1 MTPSASS
8 LADGQPVVFDV
19 DESSFERLVLERS
32 QSVPV
37 LVDFWAPWCGPCKTL
52 GPLLETLAREAEG
65 RWVLAKVDTDACPT
79 LAQHFGIRGIPNV
92 KAIWKGRL
100 IDEFTGALPRA
111 EVEAFLAGIVPS
123 EEDERVVGAERLT
136 AAGETGAARDELEA
150 VLAVAPRHER
160 AALALAELAEAEG
173 ATDEATRLIANLVET
188 GELGERVRVLRAKLA
203 FDEPV
208 GASLDELTARVE
220 ADPKDLEARLE
231 LGRAAAQAGDHDLAG
246 EQFLAV
252 IERDA
257 AFRNGEAQQA
267 LRDLMALMGEADPRT
282 DAFRRRMA
290 SALFA

>member
-231 LGRAAAQAGDHDLAG
+231 LGRAAAQTGDHDLAG
-246 EQFLAV
+246 EQFLA
-252 IERDA
+252 IIQRDA